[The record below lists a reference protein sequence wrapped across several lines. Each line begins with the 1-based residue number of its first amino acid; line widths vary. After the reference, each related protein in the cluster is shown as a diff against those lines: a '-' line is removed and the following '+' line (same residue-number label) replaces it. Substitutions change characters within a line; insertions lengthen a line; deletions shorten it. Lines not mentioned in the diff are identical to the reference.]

1 MTYHRNLR
9 YSLMNGQAI
18 RVRGQG
24 VVILPNIGNISS
36 RDSNP
41 VSTITGTIRDRGLV
55 DRAER
60 VEKPKK
66 ASKKSSKKSSKKAF
80 KSLKFNF

>member
-9 YSLMNGQAI
+9 YSLMTGQSI

-24 VVILPNIGNISS
+24 VVVLPNIGNS
-36 RDSNP
+36 RDSYP
-41 VSTITGTIRDRGLV
+41 VSTITGTVRDRGLV

-66 ASKKSSKKSSKKAF
+66 ASKKSSKKAF

>member
-9 YSLMNGQAI
+9 YSLMTGQAI

-24 VVILPNIGNISS
+24 VVILANIGNISS

-41 VSTITGTIRDRGLV
+41 VSTITGTVRDRGLV
-55 DRAER
+55 DRAE
-60 VEKPKK
+60 KTKKSSKK
-66 ASKKSSKKSSKKAF
+66 ASKKSSKKVF

>member
-9 YSLMNGQAI
+9 YSLMTGRAI

-41 VSTITGTIRDRGLV
+41 VSTITGTVRDRGLV
-55 DRAER
+55 DRAE
-60 VEKPKK
+60 KPKKSSKK
-66 ASKKSSKKSSKKAF
+66 ASKKSSKKVF

>member
-9 YSLMNGQAI
+9 YSLMTGQAI

-41 VSTITGTIRDRGLV
+41 VSTITGTVRDRGLV
-55 DRAER
+55 DRAE
-60 VEKPKK
+60 KPKKSSKK
-66 ASKKSSKKSSKKAF
+66 ASKKSSKKVF

>member
-9 YSLMNGQAI
+9 YSLMTGQSI

-24 VVILPNIGNISS
+24 VVVLPNIVNS
-36 RDSNP
+36 RDSYP
-41 VSTITGTIRDRGLV
+41 VSTITGTVRDRGLV
-55 DRAER
+55 DRA
-60 VEKPKK
+60 EKPKK
-66 ASKKSSKKSSKKAF
+66 ASKKSSKKVF

>member
-9 YSLMNGQAI
+9 YSLMTGQAI

-24 VVILPNIGNISS
+24 VVVLPNIGNITS

-60 VEKPKK
+60 VGKP
-66 ASKKSSKKSSKKAF
+66 KKSSKKSSKKAF